1 MSDAEGRPEPP
12 VAPGAGEHGGRHELT
27 LYVSGASDRSR
38 RAVERIRRLCDE
50 ELAGRFELHVVDL
63 HQQPALA
70 MKDGIVAAPTLI
82 RHLPLP
88 LRTLVGDLS
97 NTERVL
103 VGLDLRPL
111 PPRAEPG
118 EGSESGNERQQ

>member
-1 MSDAEGRPEPP
+1 MDESDEEVTGYRVGWRAARY
-12 VAPGAGEHGGRHELT
+12 VLT
-27 LYVSGASDRSR
+27 LYVSGASLRSR
-38 RAVERIRRLCDE
+38 RAIAEIRRLCDE
-50 ELAGRFELHVVDL
+50 ELEGRFELQVIDL

-70 MKDGIVAAPTLI
+70 VEHGIVAAPTLI

-97 NTERVL
+97 DTERVL

-111 PPRAEPG
+111 TPG
-118 EGSESGNERQQ
+118 EGEQKRDEHHE

>member
-1 MSDAEGRPEPP
+1 MGDDTDGPDGFLAAHRDPRGDRY
-12 VAPGAGEHGGRHELT
+12 ELT
-27 LYVSGASDRSR
+27 LYVSGASPRSR
-38 RAVERIRRLCDE
+38 RAIAQIRKMCDE
-50 ELAGRFELHVVDL
+50 ELEGRFELQVVDL

-70 MKDGIVAAPTLI
+70 VQQGIVAAPTLI

-103 VGLDLRPL
+103 VGLELRPL
-111 PPRAEPG
+111 PPWEGGG
-118 EGSESGNERQQ
+118 EGSSDGDERHE